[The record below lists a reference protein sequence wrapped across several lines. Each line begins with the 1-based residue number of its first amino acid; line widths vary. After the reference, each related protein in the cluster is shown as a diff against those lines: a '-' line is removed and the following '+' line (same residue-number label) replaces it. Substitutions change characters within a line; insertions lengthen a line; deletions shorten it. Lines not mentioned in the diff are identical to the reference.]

1 MLIAARRLK
10 KGGAYFEINRIG
22 HMKLQHFAIVI
33 SQTTINDSD
42 EDLVL
47 YIPKLVV
54 IFTHT
59 VFNLFPM
66 HFDLDTV
73 RSRLLENGAF
83 CDLSLRLCGA
93 F

>member
-1 MLIAARRLK
+1 
-10 KGGAYFEINRIG
+10 
-22 HMKLQHFAIVI
+22 MKLQHFAIVI

-83 CDLSLRLCGA
+83 YDLSLRLCGA